1 MPTNTTSPAQDHSPS
16 LCYRP
21 AERSVPGPNH
31 DVHRQGLESLLK
43 EVVLRWGQ
51 RICMSPEL
59 PGDDMLEA
67 THWEAHLYTYPSVIR
82 IQLMTTD

>member
-1 MPTNTTSPAQDHSPS
+1 MPINTASPAQDHNPF

-21 AERSVPGPNH
+21 AEEPVPGPNY
-31 DVHRQGLESLLK
+31 DMHRQGLGSLLK
-43 EVVLRWGQ
+43 EVVLRRGQ
-51 RICMSPEL
+51 RICMSTEL

-67 THWEAHLYTYPSVIR
+67 THCEAYLYTYPSVIR